1 MLYYFTLNGRRS
13 TSKAMSRRLDY
24 RKDMPGQ
31 EEEGRGPFTFFN
43 HVRKYRE

>member
-31 EEEGRGPFTFFN
+31 EEEGGPFTFFN